1 MGIRSMTMKME
12 FDSGLFRR
20 EVLRVGNQK
29 SADYERECDNYGVCI
44 RVYLDG

>member
-29 SADYERECDNYGVCI
+29 SVDYKGNAIITE
-44 RVYLDG
+44 YLLQFI